1 MQNRIRLHANI
12 KVPGLQC
19 AFQHL
24 FLLLIMKLIEPML
37 LPVELSALIMLTSVL
52 ILHTNSIL
60 LGFLDL
66 YDA

>member
-1 MQNRIRLHANI
+1 MQNGIGLHANI

-24 FLLLIMKLIEPML
+24 LFLLVMKLIEPML
-37 LPVELSALIMLTSVL
+37 LPVQLSALIMLASVL
-52 ILHTNSIL
+52 ILHKNSIL